1 MMRNVTNARKEY
13 YRQVQYI
20 SDTVGPFDP
29 KEVAGNNRINGS
41 LFEKMVKEENI
52 LAAKIL
58 KAKATSRYMV
68 HLKHQGPQQAP
79 ICLICRGR
87 WRRTMAVS

>member
-20 SDTVGPFDP
+20 SDTVGLFNP
-29 KEVAGNNRINGS
+29 KEIAGNNKINDS
-41 LFEKMVKEENI
+41 LFEKIVKEENT

-58 KAKATSRYMV
+58 KAKATSRYMT
-68 HLKHQGPQQAP
+68 HLKCQGPQQVP
-79 ICLICRGR
+79 ICLICRGG
-87 WRRTMAVS
+87 